1 MKTPVF
7 FIGEKLSAATRQWL
21 QKQHVQFIEEPFL
34 RTEYKK
40 PNLSFFGTMANAR
53 KQWVISSVYAAH
65 WLLRFGEQVGLTKSD
80 RIYCWSDSHAEVLAK
95 LDLPVTV
102 SSYSNIRELVDNV
115 ASQNQGDSV
124 IFLHGDKLHCEISSA
139 FSEYSVQFSD
149 VEVYRN
155 TPIEKL
161 VNGIF
166 DAYLFFSPLSIANFK
181 ASGNFTSPKSLVLAN
196 ENSTAQEAWRVLDN
210 KVYLSPEQEELSFV
224 QFSFERWQKENK

>member
-95 LDLPVTV
+95 LDL
-102 SSYSNIRELVDNV
+102 R
-115 ASQNQGDSV
+115 
-124 IFLHGDKLHCEISSA
+124 
-139 FSEYSVQFSD
+139 
-149 VEVYRN
+149 
-155 TPIEKL
+155 
-161 VNGIF
+161 
-166 DAYLFFSPLSIANFK
+166 
-181 ASGNFTSPKSLVLAN
+181 
-196 ENSTAQEAWRVLDN
+196 
-210 KVYLSPEQEELSFV
+210 
-224 QFSFERWQKENK
+224 